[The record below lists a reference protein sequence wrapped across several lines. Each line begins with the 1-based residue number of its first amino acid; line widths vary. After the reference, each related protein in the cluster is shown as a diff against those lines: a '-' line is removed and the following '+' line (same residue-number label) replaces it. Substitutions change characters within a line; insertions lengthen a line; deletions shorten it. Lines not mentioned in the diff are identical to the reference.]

1 MRATPLM
8 LAIALG
14 LGLSAPALEAA
25 SSNPTDAVASRDA
38 LKTYIVVFDEP
49 AAASFRGFSS
59 KDGNRPQLAASSRAV
74 TGARKYDARS
84 AAAVA
89 YTEYLG
95 DLRQQRLRE
104 ASTRLGRPVRS
115 TYVYEHALNGMA
127 LQLTAAEAE
136 AMAAMPGVKRV
147 QPEFVR
153 FLQTD
158 FGPQWIKANEIWNG
172 VANGGTQRRGEGQIV
187 GVIDTGINRTHVSF
201 AANGLTNPLG
211 SFRGYCT
218 TTPSACNNKLIGL
231 WDFTDGLAS
240 GLRDPVDTDGHGTHT
255 ASTAAGNPFSIYS
268 GVAPN
273 ANIIAYKACPGL
285 SCQGAALLA
294 SIDRAIQDGVD
305 VINYSIG
312 SGPADP
318 WENVGGTINDDSEAF
333 LAAREAGIVVAAAAG
348 NDGPAPGSHGNPS
361 NAPWVMGVA
370 AATHDGFAIPDR
382 LATFSGRGP
391 VIPLGIVK
399 PDVTAPGVSIIAAG
413 TTGNTSTKEL
423 SGTSMATPHVAGAA
437 ALLKSARPTATAD
450 QLISALVLTARNS
463 VTRRDVTNHP
473 NPPAAVP
480 ATPHEQG
487 AGMLDLS
494 LAVKA
499 GLYLDVTGA
508 QFRAATANP
517 ATGNAQALNLPS
529 LGHGF
534 CFRTCTLTRTFKQ
547 MPGTAA
553 GNYSI
558 SSSVTAGAT
567 ITPSV
572 TNFNSSA
579 AGQAVTFTVNVD
591 NPALAGK
598 WIYGTVTLTN
608 NSGDGRPNLKLPVAV
623 YASPFSTP
631 AFAARFNLAQR
642 NVTTER
648 GVFDLD
654 VEGMVPLPNARFVAT
669 ALYSPLSS
677 VHNITQDGTPTD
689 VFDDVT
695 VHYRR
700 LLSVPATVAAEG
712 PINYRV
718 HAVTRAADGDVDLYV
733 GRDYDNNGMP
743 DSGELLCVSASS
755 TSAEECSVQ
764 VTTENADIP
773 MWVMVQNWGG
783 PGTDVGVDT
792 YVVPMRA
799 AAGGAATTL
808 VATGPGNT
816 PAGAPFKVRVAYDNP
831 GMTNGTER
839 VGYVIMQ
846 GQPGANAVE
855 VPIRLRRTGTS
866 YEPFALSS
874 GVGRF
879 VQLTPNSS
887 HDRLYFDVPPHATS
901 VSFTTTGSQ
910 GNVDLYVAHVANP
923 TGPTIAAAPAWNG
936 NAAFR
941 SADPATG
948 NETVTLTT
956 AAGTLQPG
964 RYYVVAGNATGTDA
978 RATVTAT
985 ITAQGARPGFLS
997 GQYVNSAR
1005 DGHGVFVDFAGPAGS
1020 APDQWV
1026 TVWYTYLEDNTPTW
1040 YYAQGASP
1048 GANGTWKADLLRVVW
1063 NGSAT
1068 HAVDVGDV
1076 IITETGAQTM
1086 TMNFN
1091 LDGRSGFERMARV
1104 GGGNCPQHNAQTLDV
1119 SGHWY
1124 SPSLSGFGY
1133 TYLATGGANP
1143 QEVLIPYIYDGVGF
1157 PRWLYG
1163 QKNFDAAAPTFNM
1176 QWFSGFSPLSA
1187 PVGLTG
1193 TAVGTGTRTLAT
1205 NNVTDMSVNANFTG
1219 ALSGTWTQ
1227 NRAVA
1232 LLSQRKNCQ

>member
-25 SSNPTDAVASRDA
+25 SSNPTQAVASRDA

-49 AAASFRGFSS
+49 AAASFRGF
-59 KDGNRPQLAASSRAV
+59 KDGDDTSRPRLAASSRAV
-74 TGARKYDARS
+74 TGERKYNARS

-89 YTEYLG
+89 YTQYLG

-104 ASTRLGRPVRS
+104 VSARFGRPVRPS
-115 TYVYEHALNGMA
+115 FVYEHALNGMA

-158 FGPQWIKANEIWNG
+158 RGPQWIKADQIWNG
-172 VANGGTQRRGEGQIV
+172 VANGGSQRRGEGQIV
-187 GVIDTGINRTHVSF
+187 GVIDTGINRTHVAF
-201 AANGLTNPLG
+201 AANGLSNPLG
-211 SFRGYCT
+211 GFVGYCS
-218 TTPSACNNKLIGL
+218 TTPAACNNKLIGL

-240 GLRDPVDTDGHGTHT
+240 GLRDPVDNDGHGTHV
-255 ASTAAGNPFSIYS
+255 ASTAAGNAFSLYS

-273 ANIIAYKACPGL
+273 ANIIAYKACPEL
-285 SCQGAALLA
+285 SCQGTALLA

-318 WENVGGTINDDSEAF
+318 WATVGGAVNDDAEAF
-333 LAAREAGIVVAAAAG
+333 LVAREAGIVVAAAAG
-348 NDGPAPGSHGNPS
+348 NDGPAPGSHGNPA
-361 NAPWVMGVA
+361 NAPWVIGVA
-370 AATHDGFAIPDR
+370 AATHDGLPPGDR
-382 LATFSGRGP
+382 LASFSGRGP
-391 VIPLGIVK
+391 VIPLGVVK
-399 PDVTAPGVSIIAAG
+399 PDVTAPGVAIIAAG
-413 TTGNTSTKEL
+413 TSGNSSTEEL

-437 ALLKSARPTATAD
+437 ALLKSARPTATVD
-450 QLISALVLTARNS
+450 ELISALMLTARNS
-463 VTRRDVTNHP
+463 ITRSGV
-473 NPPAAVP
+473 A

-487 AGMLDLS
+487 SGMLDLS

-499 GLYLDVTGA
+499 GLYLDVTGT
-508 QFRAATANP
+508 QFRAATADP
-517 ATGNAQALNLPS
+517 STGNAQGLNLPS

-547 MPGTAA
+547 MPGSPA
-553 GNYSI
+553 GNYSV
-558 SSSVTAGAT
+558 SSSVTAGAS

-572 TNFNSSA
+572 TNFNSSP
-579 AGQAVTFTVNVD
+579 AGQAITFTVNVD

-598 WIYGTVTLTN
+598 WVYGTVTLTN

-623 YASPFSTP
+623 YASPFSTQ
-631 AFAARFNLAQR
+631 AFANRFALGQR

-654 VEGMVPLPNARFVAT
+654 VEGMVPLPSARFVSSGLHA
-669 ALYSPLSS
+669 PLSS
-677 VHNITQDGTPTD
+677 VHTITEDPTPTD
-689 VFDDVT
+689 VFDDVN

-700 LLSVPATVAAEG
+700 FLSVPATVGAEG
-712 PINYRV
+712 PINYRI
-718 HAVTRAADGDVDLYV
+718 HAVTRAAAGDVDLYV
-733 GRDYDNNGMP
+733 GRDYNNNGVP
-743 DSGELLCVSASS
+743 ESGELLCISGSA

-764 VTTENADIP
+764 VTTESADIP

-783 PGTDVGVDT
+783 PGTGVGVDS
-792 YVVPMRA
+792 YVIPMRA
-799 AAGGAATTL
+799 TTNATL
-808 VATGPGNT
+808 VATGPGQM
-816 PAGAPFKVRVAYDNP
+816 PAGSPFKVRVSYDDA
-831 GMTNGTER
+831 GLSDGTER

-846 GQPGANAVE
+846 PQPGASAVE
-855 VPIRLRRTGTS
+855 VPIRLRRSGNT

-879 VQLTPNSS
+879 VQLAPNSS

-923 TGPTIAAAPAWNG
+923 TGPTIATAPAWNN

-941 SADPATG
+941 AATASG

-956 AAGTLQPG
+956 AAGTLLPG
-964 RYYVVAGNATGTDA
+964 RYYVVPGNATGTVA

-997 GQYVNSAR
+997 GQYVNVAR
-1005 DGHGVFVDFAGPAGS
+1005 DGHGIFVDFAGPAGA

-1040 YYAQGASP
+1040 YYSQGAAP
-1048 GANGTWKADLLRVVW
+1048 GANGTWKAELFRVVW

-1068 HAVDVGDV
+1068 HAIDVGDV
-1076 IITETGAQTM
+1076 IITETGTQTM

-1091 LDGRSGFERMARV
+1091 LDGRSGFERMTRV
-1104 GGGNCPQHNAQTLDV
+1104 GGGSCPQFNAQTLDV
-1119 SGHWY
+1119 NGHWF

-1143 QEVLIPYIYDGVGF
+1143 QEVFIPYVYDGAGF

-1163 QKNFDAAAPTFNM
+1163 QKNFAAATPTFNL
-1176 QWFSGFSPLSA
+1176 QWFSGFSPLAA

-1193 TAVGTGTRTLAT
+1193 TAAGTGTRTLAT
-1205 NNVTDMSVNANFTG
+1205 NNVTDMSVNATFTG